1 MLQYKYYHTTFSK
14 NWKGINKRRSGILG
28 WDLKVGEIKS
38 TYITDEDIWKVINN
52 FFSRS
57 YTTMSYKYGFF
68 KSLIENLYNTNENL
82 ELDYNRLFY
91 SFAKIYWNLV
101 VHHQLWQSNNKNQA
115 SSIQKLLEGYC
126 EKYSIPPEWTFDKLD
141 DKVQLEVITDIK
153 KTGKKYVIGA
163 FYGDTKGLF
172 YEFDRNKEYLRFNL
186 PVYKFLQRHQ
196 KIITYLTNYH
206 LALFLEKHNSVPN
219 INYLLTKIE
228 NVSKR
233 SSLNPFY
240 KVLLK
245 YQDNICFYCSKV
257 LNEKRQTSHVD
268 HFIPWSFVQ
277 NDNLWNLVLSCPR
290 CNLQKNDKLADK
302 SYLYELVDRNE
313 KLISNFEQYEI
324 DFFNEYNPEKLE
336 RLYQYSSF
344 NGYIDSW
351 RPKI

>member
-1 MLQYKYYHTTFSK
+1 M
-14 NWKGINKRRSGILG
+14 G

-68 KSLIENLYNTNENL
+68 KTLIENLYNVNEDL
-82 ELDYNRLFY
+82 ELDFNKLFY

-101 VHHQLWQSNNKNQA
+101 VHHQLWQSNNKKQA
-115 SSIQKLLEGYC
+115 SSIQKILVGYC
-126 EKYSIPPEWTFDKLD
+126 DKYSIPPEWTFDKLD
-141 DKVQLEVITDIK
+141 DKVQLEIITDIK
-153 KTGKKYVIGA
+153 KTGKRYVIGA

-172 YEFDRNKEYLRFNL
+172 YKFDRNKEYLKFNL

-196 KIITYLTNYH
+196 KMITYLTNYH

-240 KVLLK
+240 QILLK
-245 YQDNICFYCSKV
+245 YQENVCFYCRKSLDK
-257 LNEKRQTSHVD
+257 KRNASHVD

-277 NDNLWNLVLSCPR
+277 SDNLWNLVLSCPS
-290 CNLQKNDKLADK
+290 CNLKKNDNLAEK
-302 SYLYELVDRNE
+302 SFLYQIVERNE
-313 KLISNFEQYEI
+313 HLINSFNPVDIDLFSNYQH
-324 DFFNEYNPEKLE
+324 EKLVN
-336 RLYQYSSF
+336 LYNYSSY
-344 NGYIDSW
+344 NGYIDGW
-351 RPKI
+351 KPKV